1 MDKQLFFFYFFTSY
15 KEFEI
20 IVVDNNST
28 DKTIQKIKNFKVS
41 KIIKIKNY
49 LPGHALNEGIK
60 KSSGKFI
67 VALSAHCI
75 PTNKKWLINL
85 VNSIKEDEKY
95 AGVYGRQQPMS
106 FSSNSDKRD
115 LTIVF
120 GLDRKIQVY
129 DNFFHNANSIIKN
142 LVGT

>member
-1 MDKQLFFFYFFTSY
+1 MKVL
-15 KEFEI
+15 K
-20 IVVDNNST
+20 NLL
-28 DKTIQKIKNFKVS
+28 KI
-41 KIIKIKNY
+41 Y
-49 LPGHALNEGIK
+49 
-60 KSSGKFI
+60 SS
-67 VALSAHCI
+67 LSAHCI

-129 DNFFHNANSIIKN
+129 DNFFHNVIQ
-142 LVGT
+142 L